1 MNNVTLLKHPVVSDR
16 LTTLRHRDT
25 EIELFRRALRELGFF
40 LAMEATS
47 KLPLVKSRV
56 VTPLGIEVD
65 SEELDSAKVLL
76 APILRAGLGFVESF
90 LELVPRAKIAHIGI
104 SRDHDTLKAM
114 PYLNSLP
121 GNPEYFDAIFMLDP
135 MLATG
140 NSAVKALEILTE
152 GGFKPE
158 KIILVCAFAV
168 QEGIKQVYEKFPAVH
183 IVTATVDWS
192 LNDLGYIVPGLGD
205 AGDRLYLI

>member
-1 MNNVTLLKHPVVSDR
+1 MKNVTVLKHPVVSDR
-16 LTTLRHRDT
+16 LTTLRHKDT
-25 EIELFRRALRELGFF
+25 QIELFRRALRELGFF

-47 KLPLVKSRV
+47 KLPTIKSKV
-56 VTPLGIEVD
+56 ITPLGIEVD
-65 SEELDSAKVLL
+65 TEELESARVLL

-104 SRDHDTLKAM
+104 ARDHDTLQAM

-121 GNPEYFDAIFMLDP
+121 SSHEYFDMVFMLDP

-140 NSAVKALEILTE
+140 NSAVKALEILTKK
-152 GGFKPE
+152 GFAQE

-168 QEGIKQVYEKFPAVH
+168 KEGIEQINEKFPSVH
-183 IVTATVDWS
+183 IVVATLDWN
-192 LNDLGYIVPGLGD
+192 LNDVGYIVPGVGD